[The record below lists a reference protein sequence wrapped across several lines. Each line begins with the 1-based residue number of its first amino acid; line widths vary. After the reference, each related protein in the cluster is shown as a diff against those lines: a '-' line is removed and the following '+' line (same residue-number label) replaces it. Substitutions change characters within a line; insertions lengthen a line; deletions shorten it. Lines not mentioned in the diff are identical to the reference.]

1 MKSIRNKLFV
11 LLVVIGAM
19 PLIIVMTIAAL
30 VMKSESEEQTYL
42 DGRLKNEIV
51 SQHITELCEKNF
63 YVLKTL
69 SLNQQIKEYVLNP
82 EKEKRIKVAEIL
94 HNANNIFNDRNII
107 ALTERKAQQLIRTDG
122 EELVNVKTRK
132 HYKEAMKGKEY
143 ISDVIVSMSTGE
155 MIIVL
160 EVPVKNDKAQTIGML
175 QRNFNLNEIQRYIK
189 GLDDKENRIVIVD
202 REGRIISNSGNEY
215 IAEGSY
221 REISERLK
229 IEEKQNGRLQ
239 MKEKGEEV
247 LVSYSRNAITGWI
260 IYVVKPYKYIW
271 QEIAIKIFS
280 EVAIGIL
287 LLIVLGIISN
297 RLAYKATK
305 PIIEIA
311 RTAEKIAKGNKTTE
325 KLEIKTDDELGQ
337 MTEAFNKM
345 RSLRDS
351 YQLESEVDKLTKLYN
366 KTTTEKICKM
376 KLKDWARIEEGIP
389 ETLMAF
395 YIIDLDHFK
404 EVNDTYGHQ
413 YGDKVLVEFSN
424 RLRKI
429 FRPNDCVG
437 RFGGDE
443 FIVIIDNLPTTEI
456 IVRKAENIKRIASEL
471 KVEGRN
477 VGISASIGIAIV
489 PPQGT
494 EYETLFKSAD
504 EALYQVK
511 ASGRNGYRINYAEG
525 LQQ

>member
-1 MKSIRNKLFV
+1 MKSIRNKMFM
-11 LLVVIGAM
+11 LLIAVGAM
-19 PLIIVMTIAAL
+19 PLIIVMMIVAI
-30 VMKSESEEQTYL
+30 VMKSESEEETYK
-42 DGRLKNEIV
+42 DGMLRNAIV
-51 SQHITELCEKNF
+51 SQHITEQCEKNF
-63 YVLKTL
+63 HVLNTL
-69 SLNQQIKEYVLNP
+69 ALSREIKEYV
-82 EKEKRIKVAEIL
+82 KEPTSDRRQNVAAIL
-94 HNANNIFNDRNII
+94 HLSNNIFNDRNII
-107 ALTERKAQQLIRTDG
+107 VLTGAEGKQLIRTDG
-122 EELVNVKTRK
+122 EELVNVISRK
-132 HYKEAMKGKEY
+132 HYQAALKGKEY
-143 ISDVIVSMSTGE
+143 VSDVIVSMSTGE
-155 MIIVL
+155 MIIVM
-160 EVPVKNDKAQTIGML
+160 EVPLRDEKGEVIGML
-175 QRNFNLNEIQRYIK
+175 QRNFNLIEVQRYIK
-189 GLDDKENRIVIVD
+189 EAEDHENRIVIVD
-202 REGRIISNSGNEY
+202 REGRK
-215 IAEGSY
+215 IADSEQDDGES
-221 REISERLK
+221 EISEKLK
-229 IEEKQNGRLQ
+229 EESRQFGSKQ
-239 MKEKGEEV
+239 MEEKGEAV
-247 LVSYSRNAITGWI
+247 LVTYSRNVVTGWT
-260 IYVVKPYKYIW
+260 IYVVKPYRYIW
-271 QEIAIKIFS
+271 EEILLKIVS
-280 EVAIGIL
+280 EVTVGVL
-287 LLIVLGIISN
+287 MLIVLGIIAN
-297 RLAYKATK
+297 RLAYKTTK

-311 RTAEKIAKGNKTTE
+311 RTAAKIAKGSKTAE
-325 KLEIKTDDELGQ
+325 KLEITSNDELGQ

-366 KTTTEKICKM
+366 KTTTEKICTM
-376 KLKDWARIEEGIP
+376 KLKDWEEGMS

-456 IVRKAENIKRIASEL
+456 IVRKAENIKRIAQEL
-471 KVEGRN
+471 KIEGKT

-511 ASGRNGYRINYAEG
+511 ESGRNGYRINYAESKG
-525 LQQ
+525 YHV